1 MMPERSPIH
10 IPAYLR
16 GEADPDTLAGL
27 VEGGRR
33 LGLFWPLLAGSE
45 GKGDAKSE
53 APQPPRRRPGFRVG
67 PREARLIGGM
77 SEYGG

>member
-1 MMPERSPIH
+1 MMPDRSPIH

-16 GEADPDTLAGL
+16 GEADPETLAGL

-33 LGLFWPLLAGSE
+33 LGLFWPLLAGGE
-45 GKGDAKSE
+45 PSE

-67 PREARLIGGM
+67 PRETRLIGGM
-77 SEYGG
+77 SEYGD